1 MCGMTQEVVMK
12 QQRAEKQKLSGT
24 AETLRKKQQNSSVTI
39 MSSNNSSSSG
49 CSFREV
55 DEPMKHVE
63 LAIYIPIFIVG
74 MFFNLGALLVYCR
87 CLRKWTE
94 STIYM
99 TSLALMDLLLLL
111 PLPFKMHA
119 AYHTWPQEFQFA
131 CSFLENLY
139 FVGTYGGIYM
149 IMCIGVDRWLAICH
163 PFKAKQLRSPKA
175 AVMTCMGIWVLVFTA
190 IFPVTF
196 NLRTVVKNDF
206 HCFHRFSEN
215 GWSPKVIVCLQI
227 FGFLAPA
234 LTLVCCSAQVIWT
247 LQESGQRSTTSQACV
262 KIICSGL
269 CCFLVPFTPSH
280 LAIFLQFL
288 VHQKVIVDC
297 GSMKSISMFL
307 QTTMCLSNITCC
319 LDGLCYYFI
328 ADEVKKNTKNNF
340 RMSRLS
346 QRRGNSSTS
355 ELGSK
360 TNRASSS

>member
-1 MCGMTQEVVMK
+1 M
-12 QQRAEKQKLSGT
+12 
-24 AETLRKKQQNSSVTI
+24 
-39 MSSNNSSSSG
+39 SNNSSN
-49 CSFREV
+49 CSTREV
-55 DEPMKHVE
+55 DEQMKYLE
-63 LAIYIPIFIVG
+63 LVIYIPIFIMG
-74 MFFNLGALLVYCR
+74 MFLNLAALLVYCL
-87 CLRKWTE
+87 CFRKWTE

-119 AYHTWPQEFQFA
+119 AYQTWPQEFQHV

-175 AVMTCMGIWVLVFTA
+175 ALITCVGVWVLAFTA

-196 NLRTVVKNDF
+196 SFRTKVDEHF

-215 GWSPKVIVCLQI
+215 GWSPKVIICLQI
-227 FGFLAPA
+227 FGFLGPA
-234 LTLVCCSAQVIWT
+234 LILVCCSVQIIWT
-247 LQESGQRSTTSQACV
+247 LQESGQRSTKSQACV
-262 KIICSGL
+262 KIIYSGL
-269 CCFLVPFTPSH
+269 CAFLVPFTPSH

-288 VHQKVIVDC
+288 VHQKMIEDC
-297 GSMKSISMFL
+297 SSMKSISMFL
-307 QTTMCLSNITCC
+307 QTAMCLSNITCC

-328 ADEVKKNTKNNF
+328 ADEVKNTKNNF
-340 RMSRLS
+340 KMSRLS
-346 QRRGNSSTS
+346 QRRANSSTS

-360 TNRASSS
+360 TN